1 MSDRGIVYLLVMVV
15 AAAIVAGIAFSHR
28 PGALRVLLW
37 IDRLSTLVGQIG
49 SWTILLLTAAIVYD
63 VTARRFFRAP
73 TDWAYDVSYMLYGT
87 LFMLA
92 GAYALSRNGHVRGD
106 FLYRNF
112 RPTLQAKFDL
122 TLYILFFFPA
132 IMAFMIAGWHF
143 FEISWQ
149 QNERSSVSPS
159 GPIIW
164 PFKFLIPAV
173 GVLLLL
179 QGLVEVVR
187 CVQCIR
193 TGDWPPRLSDV
204 EELEKEILAAAQEK
218 GAEALAAAMAAGG
231 EEAVLRAAHAA
242 EAKASQDPNP
252 RHSHH
257 QT

>member
-1 MSDRGIVYLLVMVV
+1 MSDKGAVLIIVAIV
-15 AAAIVAGIAFSHR
+15 AAAIVVGIVFSKR
-28 PGALRVLLW
+28 PGVLRLLIG

-49 SWTILLLTAAIVYD
+49 SWAILLLTAAIVYD
-63 VTARRFFRAP
+63 VTMRRFFRAP

-112 RPTLQAKFDL
+112 HPTMQAKFDL

-132 IMAFMIAGWHF
+132 IMAFMISGYHF
-143 FEISWQ
+143 FELSWL
-149 QNERSSVSPS
+149 QNERSSVSPT

-173 GVLLLL
+173 GLLLLL

-193 TGDWPPRLSDV
+193 NGDWSPRLSDV
-204 EELEKEILAAAQEK
+204 EELEKQILAAAAEK
-218 GAEALAAAMAAGG
+218 GAEALAAAMATGG
-231 EEAVLRAAHAA
+231 DAAILKVAQEV
-242 EAKASQDPNP
+242 EAKASRDAGPHA
-252 RHSHH
+252 RDHG
-257 QT
+257 